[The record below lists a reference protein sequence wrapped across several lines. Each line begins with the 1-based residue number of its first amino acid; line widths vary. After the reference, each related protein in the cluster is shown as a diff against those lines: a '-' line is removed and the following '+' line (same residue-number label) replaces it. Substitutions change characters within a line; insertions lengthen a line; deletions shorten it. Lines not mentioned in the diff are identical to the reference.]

1 MGSSLS
7 RKKTV
12 VIFLDKLS
20 YLFKI
25 LVFLSIKNI
34 VYRLLI

>member
-25 LVFLSIKNI
+25 LVFLLIKNI
-34 VYRLLI
+34 VYKLLI